1 MDGTPPDDP
10 FAVPPEPPSLFP
22 RILAGVTATLALG
35 CSGLLWVATQM
46 PGQERLGDLPALD
59 ADGRAAAARMDAV
72 VTHLAETIGERN
84 LTGAPAALAAAAD
97 YIEGELRALGL
108 EVRRQ
113 PVATRSGTAYN
124 LEATIAGRVGSDR
137 AQSVADDSAARPVV
151 VVGAHYDTARG
162 TPGADDNGSGAA
174 LLLEIARRLAAAPAS
189 REVRIVAFA
198 NEEPPWFRTDRMGS
212 VVYAD
217 ELART
222 GAAVAAMFSL
232 ETLGWYDDA
241 PRSQHYPPPFDLF
254 YPDTGNF
261 VAFVGDHWSL
271 GLVRDSVR
279 AFRAA
284 APVPAEG
291 ASFPAVVEGLDWSDH
306 APFWRH
312 GWPAVMVTDTAPFRN
327 PHYHEASDTKVDTAR
342 MALLLDGVEAAV
354 RAAAGG

>member
-1 MDGTPPDDP
+1 MQGAPPDDP
-10 FAVPPEPPSLFP
+10 FAAHPEPPSLFR
-22 RILAGVTATLALG
+22 RILAGVTVTLALG
-35 CSGLLWVATQM
+35 CVGFLWVATQM
-46 PGQERLGDLPALD
+46 PGQERVGDLPALD
-59 ADGRAAAARMDAV
+59 PGGRAAAARMEQV
-72 VTHLAETIGERN
+72 VTHLTATIGERN
-84 LTGAPAALAAAAD
+84 LTGAPAALAEAAD
-97 YIEGELRALGL
+97 YIEGQLRAVGL

-113 PVATRSGTAYN
+113 PVETRAGTAYN
-124 LEATIAGRVGSDR
+124 LEATIGGRGGSDR
-137 AQSVADDSAARPVV
+137 ARWAADGSAARQLV

-162 TPGADDNGSGAA
+162 TPGADDNGSGVA
-174 LLLEIARRLAAAPAS
+174 LLLEVARRLAAGPAS
-189 REVRIVAFA
+189 REVRIVAFV
-198 NEEPPWFRTDRMGS
+198 NEEPPWFGTDRMGS

-217 ELART
+217 ALART
-222 GAAVAAMFSL
+222 GADVAAMFSL

-241 PRSQHYPPPFDLF
+241 PGSQHYPPPFDLL

-271 GLVRDSVR
+271 GLVRGSVR

-327 PHYHEASDTKVDTAR
+327 PHYHEASDTQVDPTR
-342 MALLLDGVEAAV
+342 MALVLDGVEAAV
-354 RAAAGG
+354 RVAAGG